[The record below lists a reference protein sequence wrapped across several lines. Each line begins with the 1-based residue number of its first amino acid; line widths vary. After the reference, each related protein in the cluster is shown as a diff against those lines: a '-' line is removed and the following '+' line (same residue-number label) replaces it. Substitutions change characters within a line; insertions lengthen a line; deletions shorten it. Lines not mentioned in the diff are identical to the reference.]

1 MGHLPQEMNVA
12 AIAGW
17 ILGAATNYDNEKG
30 WILFGLGALAA
41 AIKLADMGLTFY
53 KKHIK
58 KK

>member
-1 MGHLPQEMNVA
+1 MNVA